1 MLEIARIENFND
13 RNARDR
19 CFSRSVSTLHST
31 FSNELSLQLHYK
43 LWKSTFFGGINVYE
57 IHKCVNATRQPDEPI
72 CASDEEIEE
81 WLVNKYA
88 QFRFINQKIDFND
101 RGEYA
106 VRLNEIWLPTMPL

>member
-1 MLEIARIENFND
+1 MEGN
-13 RNARDR
+13 RD
-19 CFSRSVSTLHST
+19 SVYNLKDSS
-31 FSNELSLQLHYK
+31 YV
-43 LWKSTFFGGINVYE
+43 VYE
-57 IHKCVNATRQPDEPI
+57 IHKCTDALREPDDPKCATDEK
-72 CASDEEIEE
+72 IEE